1 MTTPGVTVPSSRHKQ
16 GHSLP
21 ATTSTWRTHT
31 KAGATTN
38 KLCERGEQTLRMFG
52 ERGQSA
58 VQCSLW
64 TQRRFWSQLE
74 LLLLMADRTGR
85 FPTTPFPETSQTWTS
100 APTKKQ
106 IQSDYKCSAR
116 KPGCENTNSLQIN
129 SCSGCLTN
137 TSLVV
142 ATVAQL
148 DRTQS
153 TETALN
159 RGSVNAWCLPSA
171 RIHHFALPSSAAF
184 LQRPIS
190 VPEAAGITSDIRQ
203 HTWRLSSSSSKVS
216 SGGPTQTSL
225 PPNQCETHQLLT
237 YNKYKYEHNW
247 KWMNH

>member
-74 LLLLMADRTGR
+74 LLLLMADRTGP

-100 APTKKQ
+100 VPTEKQ

-116 KPGCENTNSLQIN
+116 KPGCENTNILQIN

-153 TETALN
+153 TKPALN
-159 RGSVNAWCLPSA
+159 RCSVNAWCLP
-171 RIHHFALPSSAAF
+171 SAAF

-190 VPEAAGITSDIRQ
+190 VPEATGTTSDISQ
-203 HTWRLSSSSSKVS
+203 HIWRSSSSW
-216 SGGPTQTSL
+216 GPTQTNL
-225 PPNQCETHQLLT
+225 PPHQCETHQLLT